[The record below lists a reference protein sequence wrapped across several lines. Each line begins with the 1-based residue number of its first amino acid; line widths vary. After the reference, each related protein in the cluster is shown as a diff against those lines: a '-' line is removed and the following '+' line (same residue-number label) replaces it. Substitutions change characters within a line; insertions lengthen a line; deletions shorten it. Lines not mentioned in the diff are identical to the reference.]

1 MNARPEKRPW
11 LRYGLL
17 GLFAVPWI
25 GIPLWML
32 LVNSFKTQGDAS
44 VLSLGLPSHWN
55 LVGNYRTVIDQGSYF
70 TGLGNS
76 LLIAIPTILAVL
88 LLGSMA
94 AWSYARSRSRSLRVA
109 YYCTTLSIVL
119 PPAIIPTVYVL
130 TQLGLN
136 GSRLGYMLTIA
147 GTRLGVVVFL
157 ATGFIRTLPVDFE
170 EAAALDGAGKWQIYR
185 RMILPLLAPVLV
197 TASVMLIISVWN
209 DFFFALFLLPNTN
222 ESTLPLTLYQFASTS
237 THGVAWN
244 LVFAHVVLSSLPL
257 LIAYVFLQR
266 RVLSGLTEGGVTG

>member
-1 MNARPEKRPW
+1 VKTW
-11 LRYGLL
+11 LCRGLL
-17 GLFAVPWI
+17 ALFAVPWI

-44 VLSLGLPSHWN
+44 VLSLGLPRHWS
-55 LVGNYRTVIDQGSYF
+55 LGANYRTVVDQGSYF
-70 TGLGNS
+70 TGLFNS
-76 LLIAIPTILAVL
+76 LLIAVPTILAVL
-88 LLGSMA
+88 LFGSMA
-94 AWSYARSRSRSLRVA
+94 AWTYARSRSRSLRVA
-109 YYCTTLSIVL
+109 YYATTLSIVL

-136 GSRLGYMLTIA
+136 GSRLGYLLTIT

-157 ATGFIRTLPVDFE
+157 ATGFIRTLPVDYE
-170 EAAALDGAGKWQIYR
+170 EAAALDGAGKWRIYR
-185 RMILPLLAPVLV
+185 QMILPLLAPVLV
-197 TASVMLIISVWN
+197 TAAVMLIISVWN
-209 DFFFALFLLPNTN
+209 DFFFALFLLPSTD
-222 ESTLPLTLYQFASTS
+222 ESTLPLTLFQFASTS

-257 LIAYVFLQR
+257 LLAYAFLQR

>member
-1 MNARPEKRPW
+1 MNARSEKRPW

-44 VLSLGLPSHWN
+44 VLSLDLPSHWS
-55 LVGNYRTVIDQGSYF
+55 LVDNYRTVIDQGSYF

-136 GSRLGYMLTIA
+136 GSRFGYMLTIT

>member
-1 MNARPEKRPW
+1 MRAHTRTW
-11 LRYGLL
+11 LRCGLL

-32 LVNSFKTQGDAS
+32 LVNSFKSQGDSS
-44 VLSLGLPSHWN
+44 VLSLDLPTNWD
-55 LVGNYRTVIDQGSYF
+55 LVQNYRTVIDRGSYV
-70 TGLGNS
+70 TGLTNS
-76 LLIAIPTILAVL
+76 LLVAVPTILAVL
-88 LLGSMA
+88 LFGSMA
-94 AWSYARSRSRSLRVA
+94 AWSYARSSSRSLRVA
-109 YYCTTLSIVL
+109 YYCTTLSVVL

-136 GSRLGYMLTIA
+136 GSRLGYLLTIT

-170 EAAALDGAGKWQIYR
+170 EAAAIDGAGKWQIYW
-185 RMILPLLAPVLV
+185 RMILPLLSPVLV

-209 DFFFALFLLPNTN
+209 DFFFALFLLQGPGR
-222 ESTLPLTLYQFASTS
+222 STLPLTLFQFASTS

-257 LIAYVFLQR
+257 LVAYAFLQR

>member
-1 MNARPEKRPW
+1 MNTRTW
-11 LRYGLL
+11 LRCGLL
-17 GLFAVPWI
+17 GLFAIPWI
-25 GIPLWML
+25 GMPLWML
-32 LVNSFKTQGDAS
+32 LVNSVKTQGDSS
-44 VLSLGLPSHWN
+44 VLSLGLPERWN
-55 LVGNYRTVIDQGSYF
+55 LAGNYRTVIDQGSYF
-70 TGLGNS
+70 TGLANS
-76 LLIAIPTILAVL
+76 LLIAVPTILAVL
-88 LLGSMA
+88 LFGSMA

-109 YYCTTLSIVL
+109 YYGTTLSVVL

-136 GSRLGYMLTIA
+136 GSRLGYLLTIT

-157 ATGFIRTLPVDFE
+157 ATGFIRTLPLDFE
-170 EAAALDGAGKWQIYR
+170 EAAALDGAGKWRIYW
-185 RMILPLLAPVLV
+185 RMILPLMAPVLV

-209 DFFFALFLLPNTN
+209 DFFFALFLLPNTS

-257 LIAYVFLQR
+257 LIAYAFLQR

>member
-1 MNARPEKRPW
+1 MRAHTRTW
-11 LRYGLL
+11 LRCGLL

-32 LVNSFKTQGDAS
+32 LVNSFKSQGDSS
-44 VLSLGLPSHWN
+44 VLSLGLPTNWD
-55 LVGNYRTVIDQGSYF
+55 LVQNYRTVIDRGSYV
-70 TGLGNS
+70 TGLTNS
-76 LLIAIPTILAVL
+76 LLVAVPTILAVL
-88 LLGSMA
+88 LFGSMA
-94 AWSYARSRSRSLRVA
+94 AWSYARSSSRSLRVA
-109 YYCTTLSIVL
+109 YYCTTLSVVL
-119 PPAIIPTVYVL
+119 PLAIIPTVYVL

-136 GSRLGYMLTIA
+136 GSRLGYLLTIT

-170 EAAALDGAGKWQIYR
+170 EAAAIDGAGKWQIYW
-185 RMILPLLAPVLV
+185 RMILPLLSPVLV

-209 DFFFALFLLPNTN
+209 DFFFALFLLQGPGR
-222 ESTLPLTLYQFASTS
+222 STLPLTLFQFASTS

-257 LIAYVFLQR
+257 LVAYAFLQR